1 MDVLQN
7 LGTTAQYED
16 KPPPPPA
23 VIRPFVLGDLKIV
36 RYLIGK
42 LKYIFLIYEET
53 TLNLYIFFDS
63 IGSSMMEPSSSAN
76 QAALWSPIILLIW
89 AILTHSL
96 VVYIG
101 TGWPQWLCLFK
112 GVKYV
117 WGSWPYEAV
126 QVLKVLPA
134 IVSPPIVLLAGFEM
148 KHRNMFEESMT
159 RAIGEEDLIDVEG
172 YYSTKDSVAG
182 AGEGKKVTKEVGGR
196 KGFFVL
202 EYDNRIIGAFG
213 IDGRKPGKVLDTIVG
228 LPLPDSKKVDS
239 PATIAATATTPTLPE
254 SPYPLRNRSA
264 KTGIPST
271 PTSPSPSSSSDS
283 TYTDTVQLRRFG
295 TSLSFRPAGID
306 EDLINYAAAFAF
318 STASPSSLPPA
329 KKLIY
334 TLRPSIEKDLL
345 AKLIAAGFKEVAD
358 GSELVYEPEAWKVE
372 KLSLIQSLVNKVWP
386 ISLVWK
392 TYALTVEDWTKR
404 N

>member
-1 MDVLQN
+1 
-7 LGTTAQYED
+7 
-16 KPPPPPA
+16 
-23 VIRPFVLGDLKIV
+23 
-36 RYLIGK
+36 
-42 LKYIFLIYEET
+42 
-53 TLNLYIFFDS
+53 
-63 IGSSMMEPSSSAN
+63 MMEPSSSAN
-76 QAALWSPIILLIW
+76 QAALWSPVMLITW
-89 AILTHSL
+89 AILTHLL

-101 TGWPQWLCLFK
+101 TGWPEWLNVFN

-134 IVSPPIVLLAGFEM
+134 IVSPPVVLLAGFEM
-148 KHRNMFEESMT
+148 KHRNLFEETMT

-172 YYSTKDSVAG
+172 YYSTKDSVV
-182 AGEGKKVTKEVGGR
+182 GKEEKSVEEVGGR
-196 KGFFVL
+196 RGFFVL

-213 IDGRKPGKVLDTIVG
+213 VDGRKPGKVLETIVG

-239 PATIAATATTPTLPE
+239 PAAITATATTPALPE
-254 SPYPLRNRSA
+254 SPYLLRNRST
-264 KTGIPST
+264 KTGTPSSSL
-271 PTSPSPSSSSDS
+271 SPSSSDS

-318 STASPSSLPPA
+318 STASPSTLPPA

-334 TLRPSIEKDLL
+334 TLRPSIEQDLL
-345 AKLIAAGFKEVAD
+345 VKLTAAGFKEVAD

-372 KLSLIQSLVNKVWP
+372 KLSISQSLVNKLWP

-392 TYALTVEDWTKR
+392 TYALTKEDWAALAKVTKQAE
-404 N
+404 